1 METKTKIF
9 DAVEESRKW
18 RETTSRKLDA
28 MKLEQRLNYLRQ
40 IGDAY
45 ASERA
50 DRRARRKLKA
60 PAAA

>member
-1 METKTKIF
+1 METKTKTF

-18 RETTSRKLDA
+18 RKTTSRKLDA

-45 ASERA
+45 DAERA

-60 PAAA
+60 PATA